1 MYPEPYKHFIAAT
14 QSTTTLA
21 AEGRFGAAGH
31 CWSDTERDAV
41 VFAWASRRPLLL
53 RGEAGC
59 DKSQVARAAAAC
71 LGVDLWPEV
80 IHPRFEAGDL
90 KFRVDA
96 VRRLAHAQL
105 LATLR
110 PVQKDQDH
118 GQALKQLSEDLHEKH
133 FLERGVLWKAMRA
146 EPRQELPCLD
156 PHRLWPRAV
165 VLIDEI
171 DKADADVPNA
181 LLDALGNRS
190 FDAPGEVI
198 TCEHNHPLVLLSTNE
213 DRELPPAF
221 LRRCVV
227 VSLQPDD
234 SSETTFTQWLLP
246 RALAHP
252 PIAELHRLAPD
263 CLQQAAQQLWDD
275 RQTAKRNGWGKVG
288 LAEYLDL
295 LYAIAQL
302 AQGDGERALALVQRL
317 GGFALRKHGQLR
329 D

>member
-1 MYPEPYKHFIAAT
+1 MYPEPYQRFIEAT
-14 QSTTTLA
+14 QSTTVLA
-21 AEGRFGAAGH
+21 ADSRFAAAGH
-31 CWSDTERDAV
+31 RWSDAERDAV
-41 VFAWASRRPLLL
+41 VFAWASCRPLLL

-59 DKSQVARAAAAC
+59 GKSQVARAVAAC
-71 LGVDLWPEV
+71 LGVPLWPEV

-96 VRRLAHAQL
+96 VKRLAHAQL
-105 LATLR
+105 LATLK
-110 PVQKDQDH
+110 PAHQDQDRETV
-118 GQALKQLSEDLHEKH
+118 LKQLSEDLHEKH
-133 FLERGVLWKAMRA
+133 FVDRGVLWNAMRTA
-146 EPRQELPCLD
+146 PRVDLPFRD
-156 PHRLWPRAV
+156 PDRLWPRAV

-190 FDAPGEVI
+190 FDAPGEVVS
-198 TCEHNHPLVLLSTNE
+198 CAHNLPLVLLSTNE

-234 SSETTFTQWLLP
+234 SSMGTFTHWLQQ

-252 PIAELHRLAPD
+252 PIAELHALAPE
-263 CLQQAAQQLWDD
+263 CLALAAQQLWED
-275 RQTAKRNGWGKVG
+275 RQTAKRNDWGKVG

-295 LYAIAQL
+295 LYAIARL

-317 GGFALRKHGQLR
+317 GGYALRKHGHLR